1 MSGRR
6 LRRTISK
13 TVSSQEGGVEKP
25 IVVVAG
31 LSNTYTH
38 YITTFEE
45 YQRQRYEAASTIY
58 GPHTLQAY
66 QQQYSFLAENLVQ
79 EKQIEDEGPHPPNLH
94 DEQISFVPDVIYDH
108 APAGHN
114 FGDCILQVRIKFT
127 FMHAFLNCFIE
138 NYIIFFPI

>member
-1 MSGRR
+1 MR
-6 LRRTISK
+6 K
-13 TVSSQEGGVEKP
+13 TVAETVTSQEGGEENP

-66 QQQYSFLAENLVQ
+66 QQQYTFLAENLVQ
-79 EKQIEDEGPHPPNLH
+79 DKQIEDEGPIPL
-94 DEQISFVPDVIYDH
+94 
-108 APAGHN
+108 
-114 FGDCILQVRIKFT
+114 
-127 FMHAFLNCFIE
+127 
-138 NYIIFFPI
+138 